1 MLIIDNQVVMAM
13 IPNAMASQIVS
24 YVSGCTDA
32 ATANNKLWQA
42 ICDYV
47 SANAQ
52 VMYSWVGLQPSV
64 PSPIPDPMVML
75 TCTIQTGG
83 TLTPSGQNTA
93 AGAFAAL
100 TAAMNAN
107 CATWMIMWPPG
118 FALSPAFVMPTISL
132 SPSGATD
139 QMSAMTMLCTQIIA
153 GLKMATPMASGTH
166 GGFIGSP
173 GASFVSII

>member
-1 MLIIDNQVVMAM
+1 MAM
-13 IPNAMASQIVS
+13 IPNAMANQIIS
-24 YVSGCTDA
+24 SLSGCDKPDDA
-32 ATANNKLWQA
+32 INKFWKA
-42 ICDYV
+42 VCDYV

-64 PSPIPDPMVML
+64 PAPIPDPTVML

-83 TLTPSGQNTA
+83 SLSPSGQNTA

-107 CATWMIMWPPG
+107 CATWMIIWPPG

-139 QMSAMTMLCTQIIA
+139 QMSAMVMLSTQIIT

-173 GASFVSII
+173 GASFISII

>member
-1 MLIIDNQVVMAM
+1 MAM
-13 IPNAMASQIVS
+13 IPNAMANQIIS
-24 YVSGCTDA
+24 SLSGCDKPDDA
-32 ATANNKLWQA
+32 INKFWKA
-42 ICDYV
+42 VCDYV

-64 PSPIPDPMVML
+64 PAPIPDPTVML

-83 TLTPSGQNTA
+83 SLSPSGQNTA

-107 CATWMIMWPPG
+107 CATWMIIWPPG

-139 QMSAMTMLCTQIIA
+139 QMSAMVMLSTQIIA

-173 GASFVSII
+173 GASFISII

>member
-1 MLIIDNQVVMAM
+1 MAM
-13 IPNAMASQIVS
+13 IPNAMANQIINS
-24 YVSGCTDA
+24 LSGCDKPDDA
-32 ATANNKLWQA
+32 INKFWKA
-42 ICDYV
+42 VCDYV

-64 PSPIPDPMVML
+64 PAPIPDPMVML

-83 TLTPSGQNTA
+83 SLTPSGQNTA

-107 CATWMIMWPPG
+107 CATWMIIWPPG

-139 QMSAMTMLCTQIIA
+139 QMSAMVMLSTQIIA

-173 GASFVSII
+173 GASFISII

>member
-1 MLIIDNQVVMAM
+1 MAM
-13 IPNAMASQIVS
+13 IPNAMANQIIS
-24 YVSGCTDA
+24 SLSGCDKPDDA
-32 ATANNKLWQA
+32 INKFWKA
-42 ICDYV
+42 VCDYV

-64 PSPIPDPMVML
+64 PAPIPDPTVML

-83 TLTPSGQNTA
+83 SLTPSGQNTA

-107 CATWMIMWPPG
+107 CATWMIIWPPG

-139 QMSAMTMLCTQIIA
+139 QMSAMVMLSTQIIA

-173 GASFVSII
+173 GASFISII

>member
-1 MLIIDNQVVMAM
+1 MAM
-13 IPNAMASQIVS
+13 IPNAMANQIIS
-24 YVSGCTDA
+24 SLSGCDKPDDA
-32 ATANNKLWQA
+32 INKFWKA
-42 ICDYV
+42 VCDYV

-52 VMYSWVGLQPSV
+52 VMYSWIGLQPSV
-64 PSPIPDPMVML
+64 PVPIPDPTVML

-83 TLTPSGQNTA
+83 SLTPSGQNTA

-107 CATWMIMWPPG
+107 CATWMIIWPPG

-132 SPSGATD
+132 SLSGATD
-139 QMSAMTMLCTQIIA
+139 QMSAMVMLSTQIIA

-173 GASFVSII
+173 GASFISII

>member
-1 MLIIDNQVVMAM
+1 MAM
-13 IPNAMASQIVS
+13 IPNAMASQIVD

-64 PSPIPDPMVML
+64 AAPIPDPTVML

-83 TLTPSGQNTA
+83 SLTPSGQNTA

-107 CATWMIMWPPG
+107 CATWMIIWPPG

-139 QMSAMTMLCTQIIA
+139 QMSAMVMLSTQIIA

-173 GASFVSII
+173 GASFISII

>member
-1 MLIIDNQVVMAM
+1 M
-13 IPNAMASQIVS
+13 
-24 YVSGCTDA
+24 
-32 ATANNKLWQA
+32 WQA

-64 PSPIPDPMVML
+64 PAPIPDPTVML

-83 TLTPSGQNTA
+83 SLTPSGQNTA

-107 CATWMIMWPPG
+107 CATWMIIWPPG

-139 QMSAMTMLCTQIIA
+139 QMSAMIMLSTQIIA

-173 GASFVSII
+173 GASFISII

>member
-1 MLIIDNQVVMAM
+1 MAM
-13 IPNAMASQIVS
+13 IPNAMANQIIS
-24 YVSGCTDA
+24 SLSGCDKPDDA
-32 ATANNKLWQA
+32 INKFWKA
-42 ICDYV
+42 VCDYV

-64 PSPIPDPMVML
+64 PAPIPDPTVML

-83 TLTPSGQNTA
+83 SLSPSGQNTA

-107 CATWMIMWPPG
+107 CATWMIIWPPG

-139 QMSAMTMLCTQIIA
+139 QMSAMIMLSTQIIA

-173 GASFVSII
+173 GASFISII